1 MLVLNRQRDERIV
14 ITTPQGQRIIVMVTD
29 IRGDQV
35 RLGVSAPADVRI
47 DRWEIDQIKRRG
59 DTSARSGS

>member
-59 DTSARSGS
+59 GTSARSGS